1 MTEAE
6 DLRELETELSNLRN
20 KKAQLDSEKMRHEME
35 MNNAK
40 ESLEASLGELKAL
53 GFTDLESA
61 QKFIDDSVVELKEL
75 INKAKNKIEG
85 IATEA

>member
-1 MTEAE
+1 MIEAE
-6 DLRELETELSNLRN
+6 DLRDLETELSNLRN

-35 MNNAK
+35 MSNAK

-53 GFTDLESA
+53 GFTNLESA

-85 IATEA
+85 IATEV